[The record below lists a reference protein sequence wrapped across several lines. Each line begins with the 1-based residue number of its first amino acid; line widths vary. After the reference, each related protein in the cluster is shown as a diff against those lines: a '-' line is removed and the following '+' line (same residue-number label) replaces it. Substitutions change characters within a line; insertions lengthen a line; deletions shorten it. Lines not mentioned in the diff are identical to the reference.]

1 MRKSFIL
8 HNDSLNVLDILTDE
22 QAGKLFKAIR
32 NYQNGVPQEL
42 DFGINIAFVQF
53 ENQFKRDEEKYESV
67 VERNKINGSKGGRP
81 KNPTEPKETQ
91 NNPVGFLETQNNPT
105 EPKKADSDS
114 DSDSKNDSD
123 SGSDS
128 KKEIDIITPKK
139 PKKVVS
145 EFDKQIRSEGKQFF
159 LNCYQSKTGSEFYWV
174 QKDAVALISLFDKIK
189 AKVREKFPQIE
200 NESAEF
206 KEKLISGYQIIL
218 TNIND
223 KWILNN
229 YSLPIINS
237 KFNEIYSQITTK
249 AHDTN
254 SIADLVNFAVGTNQ

>member
-91 NNPVGFLETQNNPT
+91 NNPVGLLETQNNPT

-114 DSDSKNDSD
+114 DSKNDSD
-123 SGSDS
+123 SDSGSGS
-128 KKEIDIITPKK
+128 KKEIDIIPKK
-139 PKKVVS
+139 QKKVVS

-159 LNCYQSKTGSEFYWV
+159 LNCYQSKTGSEFCWAV
-174 QKDAVALISLFDKIK
+174 KDSSALIALLDKVK
-189 AKVREKFPQIE
+189 AKVREKFPEIE

-206 KEKLISGYQIIL
+206 KEKLISGFQIIL
-218 TNIND
+218 TNIKD
-223 KWILNN
+223 KWILDN
-229 YSLPIINS
+229 YTIPIINS

-249 AHDTN
+249 KHDTN
-254 SIADLVNFAVGTNQ
+254 NLTDLVNFAVGANQ

>member
-8 HNDSLNVLDILTDE
+8 HTDSLNILDILTDE
-22 QAGKLFKAIR
+22 QAGKLFKAIK
-32 NYQNGVPQEL
+32 NYQNGVKQDL
-42 DFGINIAFVQF
+42 DFGINIAFMQF

-91 NNPVGFLETQNNPT
+91 NNPVGLSGLINN
-105 EPKKADSDS
+105 PKKADS

-123 SGSDS
+123 SESDS
-128 KKEIDIITPKK
+128 KKEIDIIIPKK
-139 PKKVVS
+139 QKKVVS
-145 EFDKQIRSEGKQFF
+145 EFDKQIRSDGKQFF
-159 LNCYQSKTGSEFYWV
+159 LNCYQSKTGSAFYWET
-174 QKDAVALISLFDKIK
+174 KDAVALISLLDKIK

-206 KEKLISGYQIIL
+206 KEKLSSGFQIIL
-218 TNIND
+218 TSIKD
-223 KWILNN
+223 KWILDN
-229 YSLPIINS
+229 YSLPIINT

-249 AHDTN
+249 AHESNNIT
-254 SIADLVNFAVGTNQ
+254 DLVNFAVGANQ

>member
-91 NNPVGFLETQNNPT
+91 NNQLGFLETQNNPT

-114 DSDSKNDSD
+114 KNDSD
-123 SGSDS
+123 S
-128 KKEIDIITPKK
+128 KKENDFNLTAILNSEYLVVLDLWLQHKKERKEKYKPTGLKTLAEKIKEDYKTVQDFESAVKHSISNNWAGIYAPKK
-139 PKKVVS
+139 QQPQLAGFDPKKMV
-145 EFDKQIRSEGKQFF
+145 
-159 LNCYQSKTGSEFYWV
+159 Y
-174 QKDAVALISLFDKIK
+174 
-189 AKVREKFPQIE
+189 
-200 NESAEF
+200 
-206 KEKLISGYQIIL
+206 
-218 TNIND
+218 
-223 KWILNN
+223 
-229 YSLPIINS
+229 
-237 KFNEIYSQITTK
+237 
-249 AHDTN
+249 
-254 SIADLVNFAVGTNQ
+254 

>member
-22 QAGKLFKAIR
+22 QAGKLFKAIK
-32 NYQNGVPQEL
+32 NYQNGVKQEL
-42 DFGINIAFVQF
+42 DFGINIAFLQF

-67 VERNKINGSKGGRP
+67 IERNKINGSKGGRP

-105 EPKKADSDS
+105 EPKKPDSDS
-114 DSDSKNDSD
+114 DSDSV
-123 SGSDS
+123 SDS
-128 KKEIDIITPKK
+128 KKEINIITDKK

-159 LNCYQSKTGSEFYWV
+159 LNCYQSKNHSEFCWAA
-174 QKDAVALISLFDKIK
+174 KDAVALIALLGKIK
-189 AKVREKFPQIE
+189 SKVREKFPHLE
-200 NESAEF
+200 NESPEF
-206 KEKLISGYQIIL
+206 KEKLLSGYQIIL
-218 TNIND
+218 TNIKDN
-223 KWILNN
+223 WILER
-229 YSLPIINS
+229 YSLTIINS

-249 AHDTN
+249 TNDTN
-254 SIADLVNFAVGTNQ
+254 SITDLINFAVGTN

>member
-22 QAGKLFKAIR
+22 QAGKLFKAIK

-53 ENQFKRDEEKYESV
+53 ENQFKRDDEKYESV
-67 VERNKINGSKGGRP
+67 IERNKINGSKGGRP

-105 EPKKADSDS
+105 EPKKP
-114 DSDSKNDSD
+114 DSDSKSD
-123 SGSDS
+123 SDS
-128 KKEIDIITPKK
+128 KKEIDIVLPKK
-139 PKKVVS
+139 LKNVVS

-159 LNCYQSKTGSEFYWV
+159 LNCYQSKTGSDFYWEV
-174 QKDAVALISLFDKIK
+174 KDAVALNTLLKKIS
-189 AKVREKFPQIE
+189 AKVREKFPNLE

-206 KEKLISGYQIIL
+206 GEKLLSGYQIIL
-218 TNIND
+218 TNIKD
-223 KWILNN
+223 KWILDN
-229 YSLPIINS
+229 YSLTIINS

-249 AHDTN
+249 THESN
-254 SIADLVNFAVGTNQ
+254 SITDLINFAVGTNQ

>member
-81 KNPTEPKETQ
+81 KNPKKPKETQ
-91 NNPVGFLETQNNPT
+91 NNPLGFLETQNNQT

-114 DSDSKNDSD
+114 KNDN
-123 SGSDS
+123 DS
-128 KKEIDIITPKK
+128 KKEIKEKVHTLLPLAESSIPQCDIDRFNHYSSWAAENSPKLLKIAK
-139 PKKVVS
+139 PLTATQLL
-145 EFDKQIRSEGKQFF
+145 DIRSK
-159 LNCYQSKTGSEFYWV
+159 YS
-174 QKDAVALISLFDKIK
+174 
-189 AKVREKFPQIE
+189 IE
-200 NESAEF
+200 QF
-206 KEKLISGYQIIL
+206 KEICLAMEAKKDFLKRYDNLNLTMRSWLKRQFGEGGNSEPPPKVPLQKGIQMPKLV
-218 TNIND
+218 T
-223 KWILNN
+223 
-229 YSLPIINS
+229 PV
-237 KFNEIYSQITTK
+237 
-249 AHDTN
+249 
-254 SIADLVNFAVGTNQ
+254 VNFEDAI

>member
-114 DSDSKNDSD
+114 KNDSESD
-123 SGSDS
+123 SGSGS
-128 KKEIDIITPKK
+128 KKEIDIIPKK
-139 PKKVVS
+139 QKKVVS

-159 LNCYQSKTGSEFYWV
+159 LNCYQSKTHSEFYWTP
-174 QKDAVALISLFDKIK
+174 KDAVALIALLDKVK
-189 AKVREKFPQIE
+189 AKVREKFPEIK

-206 KEKLISGYQIIL
+206 KEKLISGFQIIL
-218 TNIND
+218 TNIKD
-223 KWILNN
+223 KWILDN
-229 YSLPIINS
+229 YTIPIINS

-249 AHDTN
+249 THDTN
-254 SIADLVNFAVGTNQ
+254 NLTDLINFAVGANQ